1 MPGRELTIRLGNG
14 VEVLGDKEY
23 HFDAEVIEACGTF
36 CISHAH
42 SDHLPK
48 RVAAGS
54 QVVAS
59 ETTLRCLNDRSKKQ
73 VAMAPADGIEMF
85 DAGHMAGSRM
95 FQVEVSGRSVLYTGD
110 LCPRDR
116 CGNKGARPVKTDVLI
131 IESTYGKPR
140 YVFPPSDVIA
150 SLVRDEVEDILS
162 QGRPVSLYAYPFGKS
177 QDMLRVLRE
186 FSPYADRS
194 VFNATSLVRSDADP
208 LECRLWDGDEVN
220 DPFVVICSP
229 WLNRTANA
237 GALRRRNPKRLAVS
251 GWALDSGY
259 KARLGVDEA
268 FPFSD
273 HADFNDLISF
283 VKACEPEM
291 VITHHGFADSLAHE
305 IKERLGIEAR
315 PLIKG
320 QRSLLEF

>member
-1 MPGRELTIRLGNG
+1 MPGELTIRLGNG
-14 VEVLGDKEY
+14 VEVLGDEEY
-23 HFDAEVIEACGTF
+23 HFDAEVIDACGTF

-48 RVAAGS
+48 RVVGTE
-54 QVVAS
+54 VVAS
-59 ETTLRCLNDRSKKQ
+59 EVTLRCLNDRSKKQ
-73 VAMAPADGIEMF
+73 LTMAPADGIESF

-95 FQVEVSGRSVLYTGD
+95 FQVEVDGRSVLYTGD
-110 LCPRDR
+110 LCTRDR

-140 YVFPPSDVIA
+140 YVFPPSDIIA

-162 QGRPVSLYAYPFGKS
+162 QERPVSLYAYPFGKS
-177 QDMLRVLRE
+177 QDMLRVLKE
-186 FSPYADRS
+186 FGPFADRS
-194 VFNATSLVRSDADP
+194 VYNATSLVRSEEDP
-208 LECRLWDGDEVN
+208 LDCRLWDGEDP
-220 DPFVVICSP
+220 DGPFVVICSP
-229 WLNRTANA
+229 WLNRTQNA
-237 GALRRRNPKRLAVS
+237 KTLHQRNPKRLAVS
-251 GWALDSGY
+251 GWAIDSGY

-283 VKACEPEM
+283 VKACEPEV
-291 VITHHGFADSLAHE
+291 VITHHGFADPLAQE
-305 IKERLGIEAR
+305 IRSRLGIEAR

>member
-1 MPGRELTIRLGNG
+1 MPGRALTICLGNG

-23 HFDAEVIEACGTF
+23 HFDADVIEACGKF

-48 RVAAGS
+48 RVAGTE
-54 QVVAS
+54 VVAS
-59 ETTLRCLNDRSKKQ
+59 EVTLRCLNGRSKKQ
-73 VAMAPADGIEMF
+73 LSIGPTDGIEMF
-85 DAGHMAGSRM
+85 DAGHMIGSRM
-95 FQVEVSGRSVLYTGD
+95 FQVEVSGRRVLYTGD

-116 CGNKGARPVKTDVLI
+116 CGNRGAQPVKTDVLI

-186 FSPYADRS
+186 FGPFADRS
-194 VFNATSLVRSDADP
+194 VYNATSLVRSEDDP
-208 LECRLWDGDEVN
+208 LECRLWDGDELD

-229 WLNRTANA
+229 WLNRTQSAEV
-237 GALRRRNPKRLAVS
+237 LRRRNPKRLAVS

-259 KARLGVDEA
+259 RARLGVDEA

-291 VITHHGFADSLAHE
+291 VITHHGFADSLAYE
-305 IKERLGIEAR
+305 IKARLGIDAR
-315 PLIKG
+315 PLVKG

>member
-1 MPGRELTIRLGNG
+1 MPGRALTIRLGNG
-14 VEVLGDKEY
+14 VEVLGDEAY
-23 HFDAEVIEACGTF
+23 YFDADVIEACGTF

-48 RVAAGS
+48 RVVGT

-59 ETTLRCLNDRSKKQ
+59 EVTLRCLNSRSKKQ
-73 VAMAPADGIEMF
+73 LTMGQANGIEEF

-95 FQVEVSGRSVLYTGD
+95 FQVEVDGRQVLYTGD
-110 LCPRDR
+110 LCTRDR
-116 CGNKGARPVKTDVLI
+116 CGSKGARPVKTDVLI

-140 YVFPPSDVIA
+140 YVFPPSDIIA
-150 SLVRDEVEDILS
+150 SLVRDEVEDIIS

-186 FSPYADRS
+186 FGPYADRS
-194 VFNATSLVRSDADP
+194 VYNATALVRSEDDP
-208 LECRLWDGDEVN
+208 LECRLWDGEDPN

-229 WLNRTANA
+229 WLNRTQNA
-237 GALRRRNPKRLAVS
+237 EVLRRRNPKRLAVS

-259 KARLGVDEA
+259 RARLGVDEA

-273 HADFNDLISF
+273 HADFNDLIAF
-283 VKACEPEM
+283 VKACEPEV
-291 VITHHGFADSLAHE
+291 VITHHGFADSLACE
-305 IKERLGIEAR
+305 IKARLGIEAR
-315 PLIKG
+315 PLIRG

>member
-1 MPGRELTIRLGNG
+1 MSGRALTIRLGNG
-14 VEVLGDKEY
+14 VEVLGKEEY
-23 HFDAEVIEACGTF
+23 HFDADVIGPAGTF
-36 CISHAH
+36 CVSHAH

-48 RVAAGS
+48 RVVGTE
-54 QVVAS
+54 VVAS
-59 ETTLRCLNDRSKKQ
+59 DVTLRCLNDRSKKRLTMGS
-73 VAMAPADGIEMF
+73 AEGIESF

-95 FQVEVSGRSVLYTGD
+95 FQVEVDGRSVLYTGD
-110 LCPRDR
+110 LCTRDR
-116 CGNKGARPVKTDVLI
+116 CGNKGARPVKTDILI

-150 SLVRDEVEDILS
+150 SLVRDEVEDIIS

-177 QDMLRVLRE
+177 QDMLRVLSE
-186 FSPYADRS
+186 FDPFADRS
-194 VFNATSLVRSDADP
+194 VYNATSLVRGEASSPD
-208 LECRLWDGDEVN
+208 CRLWNGEDPD

-229 WLNRTANA
+229 WLNRTQN
-237 GALRRRNPKRLAVS
+237 GDVLRRRNPKRLAVS
-251 GWALDSGY
+251 GWAIDSGY

-273 HADFNDLISF
+273 HADFNDLMSF
-283 VKACEPEM
+283 VKACEPEL
-291 VITHHGFADSLAHE
+291 VITHHGFADSLAYE
-305 IKERLGIEAR
+305 IKTRLGIEAR